1 MVKHICE
8 KCGKEFKQKS
18 HYISHINRKNPCIS
32 ETKVVLTETAIKELI
47 DKAVEEKLKNISSSN
62 NS

>member
-8 KCGKEFKQKS
+8 KCGKEFKQKC
-18 HYISHINRKNPCIS
+18 HYLSHINRKKPCDN
-32 ETKVVLTETAIKELI
+32 ETKIVLTETAIKELI
-47 DKAVEEKLKNISSSN
+47 DKAVEEKLKNISSN